1 MATLPMRSCLLG
13 LSVLVAACGGPA
25 EAPDAATEDAFR
37 VGVDDAGIL
46 DAERPD
52 THAGPSDAGSDAPP
66 VVDVVSVS
74 HPRAMRGVW
83 VSSISNLDFPSR
95 TGLTAAQGR
104 AELAAIV
111 TRAHEAGLNALFLQV
126 RPESDA
132 LYASTLEPWSRALT
146 GTQGGDPGYDPL
158 AVLLELAHAQNIEVH
173 AWLNPYRASASAG
186 SSTAS
191 NHITRTLS
199 AHAIRY
205 GAGIVMDPSA
215 TAVRAHV
222 VSVIEDILTRYDVD
236 GIHFDD
242 YFYPYP
248 DMAST
253 PFPDQAAYDAYRTGG
268 GALSRGDWR
277 RSNVNALV
285 RDIHDLVL
293 RVKPNVRFGISPFG
307 IYRPG
312 MPSGIRGLDA
322 YAEIYCDSV
331 HWMNQ
336 DWVDYLA
343 PQLYWPTTPAAQAFE
358 PLVTWW
364 GTTAGAEEHIFA
376 GHAAY
381 RLGSTATW
389 TIGEMNTQLDIVNRL
404 SASADSQVRGSLF
417 FRYNNLDDDTAGI
430 RRALVTR
437 YAAPAVPPSIPRS
450 LAAPVLPSV
459 TARAGAI
466 DITHPSRASVRAFG
480 IYRAVGDA
488 FELDRLAPAN
498 TTTLT
503 LAPGVWAVS
512 SIGIGDYESEGVRI
526 SVMP

>member
-1 MATLPMRSCLLG
+1 MTSRLTPSCVFG
-13 LSVLVAACGGPA
+13 LSVLLAACGEPGQ
-25 EAPDAATEDAFR
+25 APDAATAFDATSPDAR
-37 VGVDDAGIL
+37 VDRVDAQMADV
-46 DAERPD
+46 
-52 THAGPSDAGSDAPP
+52 GSDAPLP
-66 VVDVVSVS
+66 VDVVPVS

-83 VSSISNLDFPSR
+83 VSTISNLDFPSR

-111 TRAHEAGLNALFLQV
+111 TRAHEAGFNALFFQV

-146 GTQGGDPGYDPL
+146 GTQGNDPGYDPL

-186 SSTAS
+186 SATAS
-191 NHITRTLS
+191 NHVTRTLS

-215 TAVRAHV
+215 APVRAHV

-253 PFPDQAAYDAYRTGG
+253 PFPDQAAYDAYRMGG
-268 GALSRGDWR
+268 GMLTRGDWR
-277 RSNVNALV
+277 RENVNALV
-285 RDIHDLVL
+285 RDVHELVL
-293 RVKPNVRFGISPFG
+293 RTKPNVRFGISPFG
-307 IYRPG
+307 IYRPD
-312 MPSGIRGLDA
+312 MPTGIRGLDA
-322 YAEIYCDSV
+322 YATIYCDSV

-364 GTTAGAEEHIFA
+364 GTTAGVEEHIFA

-404 SASADSQVRGSLF
+404 SSSADSQVRGSLF
-417 FRYNNLDDDTAGI
+417 FRYSNIDDDTSGI

-437 YAAPAVPPSIPRS
+437 YATPAVPPSIPRALS
-450 LAAPVLPSV
+450 APALPNV
-459 TARAGAI
+459 IAGAGSI
-466 DITHPSRASVRAFG
+466 AITHPSRESVRTFG
-480 IYRAVGDA
+480 VYRASGSTFV
-488 FELDRLAPAN
+488 LDRLAPAS

-503 LAPGVWAVS
+503 LAAGVWVVS
-512 SIGIGDYESEGVRI
+512 AIGVGDYESQGVR
-526 SVMP
+526 VTVR